1 MDSAV
6 LAGNADLHSPVS
18 IVNPQKNPYM
28 NCRFTDTRRIEDSP
42 VQVKLASPCSSQ
54 GNNLQNVPLENYKTI
69 KIGVLGGI
77 GPEATSEFYSKLIKE
92 LQKRKL
98 IKRNSDYPRIIINSI
113 PAPELVRDKI
123 SEKDLEQYIEGI
135 KFLDRCG
142 ADFIVMVCNTI
153 HLYYEML
160 QKESKTPIL
169 DLRNAVRKA
178 IAGKKRVLV
187 IGTPSTIKQGLYEFP
202 EVKYESLTEKEM
214 TRISGS
220 ILKFNR
226 GKPARIADI
235 CRKHKG
241 AQLILACTELS
252 MMLKKEKISNIST
265 LDILVDAAADKF
277 QSLKYD
283 RMQNRT
289 NRSRYQSQA
298 KIR

>member
-1 MDSAV
+1 
-6 LAGNADLHSPVS
+6 
-18 IVNPQKNPYM
+18 M

-241 AQLILACTELS
+241 AQLILACT
-252 MMLKKEKISNIST
+252 
-265 LDILVDAAADKF
+265 
-277 QSLKYD
+277 
-283 RMQNRT
+283 
-289 NRSRYQSQA
+289 
-298 KIR
+298 